1 MGLAHIDCSLGLSEP
16 PHAWAVIPP
25 DQSISRHIEVLL
37 SMDATILS
45 IDNLESL
52 DQRISR
58 GPFLHV
64 SPSPNG
70 KFLAL
75 LTFSGILWV
84 VSADFQREIVVLDTS
99 TAGAKGPVSQVGWCG
114 NDAVLVTWNDLVLL
128 VLPSRND
135 PAGETMRFV
144 SLPYMHSCI
153 LTTRAKLPVFWCYI
167 RRHRVRWCPHY
178 RAGRL

>member
-1 MGLAHIDCSLGLSEP
+1 MSLACVDCSLGLSEP

-25 DQSISRHIEVLL
+25 EHSISRHVEVLL
-37 SMDATILS
+37 SVDTSILAV
-45 IDNLESL
+45 DNVESL

-84 VSADFQREIVVLDTS
+84 VSADFQREIVVLDTA
-99 TAGAKGPVSQVGWCG
+99 TVGPEGRVNQVGWCG
-114 NDAVLVTWNDLVLL
+114 NDAVLVTWNDLLLL

-135 PAGETMRFV
+135 LAGETLRFV
-144 SLPYMHSCI
+144 TFFLASCI
-153 LTTRAKLPVFWCYI
+153 PVILTVTVSKATCISVLRSSSQSPTGPAL
-167 RRHRVRWCPHY
+167 
-178 RAGRL
+178 

>member
-1 MGLAHIDCSLGLSEP
+1 M
-16 PHAWAVIPP
+16 
-25 DQSISRHIEVLL
+25 LL
-37 SMDATILS
+37 SVDATILAV
-45 IDNLESL
+45 DNLESL

-84 VSADFQREIVVLDTS
+84 VSADFQREIVVLDTA
-99 TAGAKGPVSQVGWCG
+99 TVGAEGSVSQVGWCG

-128 VLPSRND
+128 VLPSRSD
-135 PAGETMRFV
+135 PAGETLRFV
-144 SLPYMHSCI
+144 TLSYVCSGDIDSEDMKSYLYFGATFVVTESDGARVIGQDVCDFIQKVPGKF
-153 LTTRAKLPVFWCYI
+153 TRVL
-167 RRHRVRWCPHY
+167 
-178 RAGRL
+178 LSTSES